1 MTTSK
6 PELNKASTETNQ
18 GLPLSAKKTVP
29 LKIYGVVLLLAVVVL
44 ANIFLFHKEDAKQ
57 KPDEA
62 IDNYSINPV
71 NPIGQN
77 QQTNNINKSDSL
89 LQTNQDKFKKELEE
103 AKAKDFV
110 ERLQAGQTVEGGVSQ
125 SASVSAN
132 HEVTSAHYAS
142 SVSSMGS
149 SSQDPNTA
157 YLNNV
162 SQAHPDRSFAERFTP
177 QPYLIGQGKFIF
189 ATLAVAINSDLP
201 GQVSAIVNQDVYG
214 EQGRNV
220 LIPRGS
226 RLVGEY
232 RSMLGNNQSRI
243 FVVWTRVI
251 QPNGI
256 SVMIGSEG
264 TDALGQAGMTGNVNY
279 HFLARFGTAT
289 LLSLIGAGASTVGV
303 NPNDEYNS
311 MAAYRQAVSQ
321 AMAQQA
327 ESTLGQ
333 NANIPPTVHVK
344 QGERVVVFV
353 NKDLD
358 FSKVM
363 R

>member
-1 MTTSK
+1 MTIEKQDKESPLGDASK
-6 PELNKASTETNQ
+6 
-18 GLPLSAKKTVP
+18 GLPLSTNKKISFKV
-29 LKIYGVVLLLAVVVL
+29 YGIILV
-44 ANIFLFHKEDAKQ
+44 FLMIVIGNLFFVNKGGVSQ

-62 IDNYSINPV
+62 IDNYSLKPINPIAKEQV
-71 NPIGQN
+71 ELSTPNDVSI
-77 QQTNNINKSDSL
+77 
-89 LQTNQDKFKKELEE
+89 QTNQDKLRHELEA

-110 ERLQAGQTVEGGVSQ
+110 ERLQAAQSVEGGTVQ
-125 SASVSAN
+125 SSGSTTN
-132 HEVTSAHYAS
+132 HEVTTAHYTP
-142 SVSSMGS
+142 SVAGNIAGAP
-149 SSQDPNTA
+149 QDPNTA
-157 YLNNV
+157 YLDST
-162 SQAHPDRSFAERFTP
+162 SQARPDRSMAERFTP

-189 ATLAVAINSDLP
+189 ATLSVAINSDLP
-201 GQVSAIVNQDVYG
+201 GQVSAVVNQDIYG
-214 EQGRNV
+214 EKGRNV

-232 RSMLGNNQSRI
+232 RSMLGSNQSRI

-264 TDALGQAGMTGNVNY
+264 TDALGQAGMTGDVNY
-279 HFLARFGTAT
+279 HFLARFGTAS
-289 LLSLIGAGASTVGV
+289 LISLIGAGASTVGV

-311 MAAYRQAVSQ
+311 MAAYRQAVAQ
-321 AMAQQA
+321 TMAQQA
-327 ESTLGQ
+327 SSTLGQ
-333 NANIPPTVHVK
+333 TANIPPTVHVK

-358 FSKVM
+358 FSKVY

>member
-1 MTTSK
+1 MTIFKKT
-6 PELNKASTETNQ
+6 TEQSSAENNES
-18 GLPLSAKKTVP
+18 LPLTARKSVP
-29 LKIYGVVLLLAVVVL
+29 LKIYGIIALLIVIVL
-44 ANIFLFHKEDAKQ
+44 ANVFLFHHDESPQ

-62 IDNYSINPV
+62 IDNYSLNPV
-71 NPIGQN
+71 NPIAQN
-77 QQTNNINKSDSL
+77 QSSTANKSDNLIQSK
-89 LQTNQDKFKKELEE
+89 QDKFRKELEE
-103 AKAKDFV
+103 AKAKDFI
-110 ERLQAGQTVEGGVSQ
+110 ERLQAGQAVEGGVNQ
-125 SASVSAN
+125 AVNVSSN
-132 HEVTSAHYAS
+132 HDVTTAHYATPNS
-142 SVSSMGS
+142 SGAAYSPS
-149 SSQDPNTA
+149 DPNTA

-162 SQAHPDRSFAERFTP
+162 SQAHPERSFAERLAP

-201 GQVSAIVNQDVYG
+201 GQVSAIVNQDIYG

-232 RSMLGNNQSRI
+232 RSMLGNNQNRI
-243 FVVWTRVI
+243 FIVWTRVI

-264 TDALGQAGMTGNVNY
+264 TDALGQAGMTGDVNY

-289 LLSLIGAGASTVGV
+289 LISLIGAGASTVGV
-303 NPNDEYNS
+303 NPDDEYNS

-327 ESTLGQ
+327 SSTLGQ

-358 FSKVM
+358 FSKVS

>member
-1 MTTSK
+1 MTNSNLT
-6 PELNKASTETNQ
+6 PDIATTETSQ
-18 GLPLSAKKTVP
+18 DLPLKGKKSIP
-29 LKIYGVVLLLAVVVL
+29 LKIYGVVILLAVIVL
-44 ANIFLFHKEDAKQ
+44 ANILLFHQDDTKQ

-62 IDNYSINPV
+62 IDNYAISPV

-77 QQTNNINKSDSL
+77 QSANTVHPDNL

-103 AKAKDFV
+103 AKAKDFI
-110 ERLQAGQTVEGGVSQ
+110 ERLQAAQTVEGGVNQ
-125 SASVSAN
+125 SASVSTN
-132 HEVTSAHYAS
+132 HQVTTAQYATS
-142 SVSSMGS
+142 SNGAMTA
-149 SSQDPNTA
+149 SQDPNTA
-157 YLNNV
+157 YLNNT
-162 SQAHPDRSFAERFTP
+162 SQARPDRSFAERFTP

-189 ATLAVAINSDLP
+189 ATLSVAINSDLP
-201 GQVSAIVNQDVYG
+201 GQVSAIVNQDIYG

-251 QPNGI
+251 HPNGI

-264 TDALGQAGMTGNVNY
+264 TDALGQAGMTGDVNY

-289 LLSLIGAGASTVGV
+289 LISLIGAGASTVGV
-303 NPNDEYNS
+303 NPDDEYNS
-311 MAAYRQAVSQ
+311 MAAYRQAVAQ

-327 ESTLGQ
+327 SSTLSQ
-333 NANIPPTVHVK
+333 SVNIPPTVHVK